1 MAIYCWRLHLK
12 TLYRPLKN
20 EVRMNW
26 IVRWAML
33 SEFLGHF
40 PDWTLTH
47 PKCLYLGVN
56 EFQIWLSCLPQLLSP
71 ASVSHSCSLPH
82 GVLHRCARL
91 THFLAAQL
99 LCFSHKCARLSSAIN
114 PLLSNYISSTAS
126 EVCSQKTF
134 NLKNTK
140 IISLSESFSI

>member
-1 MAIYCWRLHLK
+1 MIWRDCHFKRVSKKAIYCWRLHLK

-20 EVRMNW
+20 EVTMNW
-26 IVRWAML
+26 TVHYWAL
-33 SEFLGHF
+33 AGLDTSLTE
-40 PDWTLTH
+40 DWPF

-91 THFLAAQL
+91 THFLAAEL

-126 EVCSQKTF
+126 EVVS
-134 NLKNTK
+134 
-140 IISLSESFSI
+140 

>member
-1 MAIYCWRLHLK
+1 MSWRDCHFKRVSKKAIYCWRLHLK

-26 IVRWAML
+26 IVHWAML
-33 SEFLGHF
+33 SEHWQGYL
-40 PDWTLTH
+40 DTSLTEH
-47 PKCLYLGVN
+47 WPIPKCLYLGVN

-91 THFLAAQL
+91 SHFLAAQL

-126 EVCSQKTF
+126 EV
-134 NLKNTK
+134 
-140 IISLSESFSI
+140 FS